1 MRKAFSQKT
10 IVSVWKI
17 ARKAYADFHFPVDYV
32 PNLLVGLVRSE
43 IGMKKDA
50 TNYSTHDA
58 ADNDTDSR
66 N

>member
-1 MRKAFSQKT
+1 ME
-10 IVSVWKI
+10 I
-17 ARKAYADFHFPVDYV
+17 ARKAYTDFHFPVDYV